1 MTMYAL
7 LVSNFLDTVSNMM
20 QLVVTVM
27 GPVMAV
33 YVADVLWRRN
43 EYDGPGLSDQTPA
56 SPYWYTA
63 GVNWAGAIA
72 VLVGIALSLLCV
84 AAEVYTGPIAKAI
97 GGVDLSL
104 LVGLLVPAVLYVAL
118 MGRRKQVAR

>member
-1 MTMYAL
+1 
-7 LVSNFLDTVSNMM
+7 M

-43 EYDGPGLSDQTPA
+43 AYDGPGLTDQTPA

-63 GVNWAGAIA
+63 GVNRAGAVA
-72 VLVGIALSLLCV
+72 VLIGIGLSLLCV
-84 AAEVYTGPIAKAI
+84 AAPVYTGPIAEAI

-104 LVGLLVPAVLYVAL
+104 PVGLLVPAVLYVVL
-118 MGRRKQVAR
+118 MGRRKAVPA